1 MRLVTLSSLLPKKA
15 DHAARKKDRFLI
27 RWAAQ
32 SARISEV
39 GTPQTFSVYDLK
51 NWLKSQRP
59 KRLTTH
65 CSNVSSLPFGFT
77 FAQTYDRNA
86 FVRSTGP
93 SFLITSGPRSG

>member
-1 MRLVTLSSLLPKKA
+1 MSDLILSPLLPKNA
-15 DHAARKKDRFLI
+15 DLAALKNDSPLI

-65 CSNVSSLPFGFT
+65 CSKVSSLPFGLT
-77 FAQTYDRNA
+77 FAQTYDRKA

>member
-1 MRLVTLSSLLPKKA
+1 LNFEIRLVTLSSLLPKKA
-15 DHAARKKDRFLI
+15 DQAARKKERFLI

-59 KRLTTH
+59 KRLATQ
-65 CSNVSSLPFGFT
+65 SS
-77 FAQTYDRNA
+77 
-86 FVRSTGP
+86 
-93 SFLITSGPRSG
+93 